1 MWNIA
6 LEHLCGIAMNL
17 WTIWYSIIVL
27 SKTGGCFEAGNK
39 RLGYSWALPVMFP
52 FWKIDVLDW
61 QFAGYV
67 CIVLYN
73 LYNVYVK
80 KFKGTQLRTFVCLNE
95 SPNILTFATASTRTL
110 DMTVSLWPFFLTVYS
125 KIFTWKTIRST
136 KYWPWIPQQQYGS
149 MFQ

>member
-1 MWNIA
+1 M
-6 LEHLCGIAMNL
+6 
-17 WTIWYSIIVL
+17 SITSHVSFL
-27 SKTGGCFEAGNK
+27 
-39 RLGYSWALPVMFP
+39 
-52 FWKIDVLDW
+52 KIDVLDW

-110 DMTVSLWPFFLTVYS
+110 DMTVSL
-125 KIFTWKTIRST
+125 
-136 KYWPWIPQQQYGS
+136 
-149 MFQ
+149 